1 MVNTNG
7 CEPSMPGFESLYPPH
22 LKNTPRES
30 EAFILYYEKSSVII
44 VEYRF
49 DCELFRLIAPS
60 S

>member
-1 MVNTNG
+1 
-7 CEPSMPGFESLYPPH
+7 MPEGLVLQASLSCPLVQLEGFSI
-22 LKNTPRES
+22 ES
-30 EAFILYYEKSSVII
+30 EAFFLYYEKSSVII